1 VVEGGPELVE
11 LLLGDSL
18 AVPGQ
23 DLVLNL
29 VDGSKEEIIQVLE
42 NAKIYA
48 SFNFNQCC
56 GSGSGLDPGSMGSLD
71 PDPNSQSGVHLKLK
85 CNQQHSHIY
94 FFRTVLFTDERA

>member
-29 VDGSKEEIIQVLE
+29 VDGSEEEII
-42 NAKIYA
+42 
-48 SFNFNQCC
+48 
-56 GSGSGLDPGSMGSLD
+56 
-71 PDPNSQSGVHLKLK
+71 
-85 CNQQHSHIY
+85 
-94 FFRTVLFTDERA
+94 